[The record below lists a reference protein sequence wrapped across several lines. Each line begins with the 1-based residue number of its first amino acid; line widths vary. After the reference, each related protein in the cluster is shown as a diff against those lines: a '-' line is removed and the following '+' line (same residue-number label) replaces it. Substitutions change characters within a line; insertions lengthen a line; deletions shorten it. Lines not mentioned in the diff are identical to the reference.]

1 MFLPAVPSD
10 RFIVFSASL
19 DQMKGLIALT
29 LDAKA
34 ASILGVRS
42 RR

>member
-1 MFLPAVPSD
+1 MLPPAVPSD
-10 RFIVFSASL
+10 CFIEFSASL
-19 DQMKGLIALT
+19 DPMKDLIALT

-34 ASILGVRS
+34 ATILGVGS